1 MGEDGEWE
9 LAAVNEVVED
19 IDSMIAQAR
28 RAGQRLRNLSPEY
41 RLQPTLDE
49 TIDLLQQLKARL
61 SETD

>member
-9 LAAVNEVVED
+9 LPAVNEVVGD

-28 RAGQRLRNLSPEY
+28 RAGQRLRNLPPEY